1 MICNYKLIW
10 IINILSYECGFTFV
24 SIPELPQFTL
34 STTSVQLTCVEQQ
47 GCHISW
53 YLYIKMKFL
62 LNIVGICLFKVYIT
76 IFLTSHN
83 NTTVVFEKKLC
94 YNMQFLCYF
103 PKRVCMS
110 NIYIYSEVFDPSYQL
125 FASMSMSLK
134 VSSIHE
140 TYFAVF
146 LIKNNNIR

>member
-1 MICNYKLIW
+1 
-10 IINILSYECGFTFV
+10 
-24 SIPELPQFTL
+24 
-34 STTSVQLTCVEQQ
+34 
-47 GCHISW
+47 
-53 YLYIKMKFL
+53 
-62 LNIVGICLFKVYIT
+62 
-76 IFLTSHN
+76 
-83 NTTVVFEKKLC
+83 
-94 YNMQFLCYF
+94 MQFLCYF

-146 LIKNNNIR
+146 LIKNNNIRKARYGGLLSAFLKPIALNGKWHSL